1 MKKGIILALVVGL
14 LVGVGAWLSSRPEN
28 VAAPTANNTANS
40 ATKSKESDP
49 NVINSGSAATDSK
62 DNSSSAQVINQ
73 KSTNPTTPE
82 DEEDYLEEVKPA
94 TEVYANA
101 TEALE
106 AVKNGAQRY
115 DDLVLE
121 QFVGLKDCSWCPEFF
136 DGVKELMLA
145 QSSDN
150 DLKSYSAEILALS
163 GSVDNVNSLFEALN
177 SAEEGDAGNLYAEA
191 IELAYGDDQLVTYL
205 NDKLTSDNKTVKEA
219 ALAAMTNHD
228 SPSAIEAMYKAT
240 TASNDPD
247 GFYSQGLGLG
257 EMIPSEESLTPLTDI
272 AKKNDQYSHLAIK
285 SLLNYGVDGLKIVQ
299 TVVSDLDD
307 ASVAKLLENAVDHV
321 SFDGD
326 VKQMAQ
332 TGSQSAKTES
342 EKKFWSAVLEEIKLG
357 EEDNL
362 AEDE

>member
-14 LVGVGAWLSSRPEN
+14 LVGVAAWLSSRPDN
-28 VAAPTANNTANS
+28 VAIPTANNTTNS
-40 ATKSKESDP
+40 TAKSEVS
-49 NVINSGSAATDSK
+49 NSTATDSGSTTASK
-62 DNSSSAQVINQ
+62 TESTSAQASNQ
-73 KSTNPTTPE
+73 NATNTKTLE
-82 DEEDYLEEVKPA
+82 DEEEYLEEVKPA

-121 QFVGLKDCSWCPEFF
+121 QFVGLKDCAWCPEFF

-163 GSVDNVNSLFEALN
+163 GSVDNVNSLFDALDK
-177 SAEEGDAGNLYAEA
+177 AEEGDAGNLYAEA

-205 NDKLTSDNKTVKEA
+205 NDKLSSDNKTVKEA

-228 SPSAIEAMYKAT
+228 SPSAIDAMYKAT

-307 ASVAKLLENAVDHV
+307 ASVSKLLENAVDHV

-332 TGSQSAKTES
+332 TGSQSAKTDS
-342 EKKFWSAVLEEIKLG
+342 EKKFWAAVLEEIKLG
-357 EEDNL
+357 EEDEL